1 LEIGKVIA
9 WVQISEKADE
19 PLRAI
24 RRKRKAE
31 SDDAKDESH
40 RRLKL
45 LNMMLLVFRRKEQS

>member
-1 LEIGKVIA
+1 MIA

-45 LNMMLLVFRRKEQS
+45 LNLMLLVFRRKEQN